1 VPVVQG
7 AAKARRFFD
16 FLAPWYDQI
25 NTRIYKREWL
35 ERVRSEIR
43 GPRVLDVGVGT
54 GFTTRHLADA
64 VGIDLSMEMLR
75 RARYR
80 GALVRADFMRPPF
93 RGAVFDT
100 VVFAGS
106 FYYMPDPSEAAA
118 IAEHLLRS
126 GGQVVLLSP
135 ATLALAGFVRVWSP
149 REYREIFAS
158 GFRAVRYERLNWAAC
173 LVIAEKR

>member
-1 VPVVQG
+1 VPVVQE

-80 GALVRADFMRPPF
+80 GAWVRADFMRPPF